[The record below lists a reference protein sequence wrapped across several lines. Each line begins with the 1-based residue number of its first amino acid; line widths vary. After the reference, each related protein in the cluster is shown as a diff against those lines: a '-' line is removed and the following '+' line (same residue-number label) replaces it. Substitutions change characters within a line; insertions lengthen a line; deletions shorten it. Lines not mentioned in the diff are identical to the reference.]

1 MSIFTKTN
9 IKRQKYSTFNLSHD
23 RKMSLNMGNLVPILC
38 QECVPGDQ
46 WKINTQQ
53 MLRMMPMIAPV
64 MHEVNVYT
72 HYYFVPNRLLF
83 KGWEDFITG
92 GEDGLDQTLLPTID
106 LNDLKHTEG
115 PLDNGSLADYLGLP
129 NVDEIA
135 GSDVSLKVS
144 ALPFA
149 AYNLIYNDYY
159 RDQNLI
165 DDNWKDIA
173 EQLNLGGD
181 MDYAELLGF
190 GFFDLKRRAWGRDY
204 FTSALP
210 FAQKGNPV
218 TIPLGD
224 KAPISFKT
232 SNLNTKVR
240 DSATG
245 ANVGNETPLF
255 SDVASD
261 LWAGAY
267 PHVTIDNSKNLEA
280 DLSNATSSTITDL
293 RRAFKLQEWLEKN
306 ARAGSR
312 YVESILSHFGVRSS
326 DARLQRPEYLGGGM
340 SPVMISEVLQTS
352 QTDTTPLAD
361 MAGHG
366 LNLGKN
372 GSIGKF
378 CEEHGYIIGIMSVM
392 PKTSYQQGIPR
403 HFLKEDKFDFFWP
416 EFQHIGE
423 QEIWKAELYAGTNE
437 KKGTFGYIP
446 RYSEYKYIPSSVH
459 GYFKDSLNFWHMGR
473 VFSSE
478 PQLNSQFIQSDPTNR
493 VFAVEDPTEHKLL
506 CHVFHNIKAKRM
518 MSYYGDPSFR

>member
-23 RKMSLNMGNLVPILC
+23 RKMSLNMGDLVPILV

-83 KGWEDFITG
+83 DGWEDFITG

-106 LNDLKHTEG
+106 LNLLGEVN
-115 PLDNGSLADYLGLP
+115 PIENGSLGDYLGLP
-129 NVDEIA
+129 NSQQIA
-135 GSDVSLKVS
+135 VGQNINVS

-149 AYNLIYNDYY
+149 AYNLIYNEYY

-165 DDNWKDIA
+165 EDNWKTIS
-173 EQLNLGGD
+173 QYLNDGGD
-181 MDYAELLGF
+181 MYIDGLNAV
-190 GFFDLKRRAWGRDY
+190 GFFDLKKRAWGRDY

-218 TIPLGD
+218 QLPLGD
-224 KAPISFKT
+224 KAPLMWKNSPI
-232 SNLNTKVR
+232 NTKVR

-245 ANVGNETPLF
+245 ANVLDESPLF
-255 SDVASD
+255 SDVAGD

-267 PHVTIDNSKNLEA
+267 PHVSVDNSKNLEV
-280 DLSNATSSTITDL
+280 DLTSATTSTITDL

-352 QTDTTPLAD
+352 QSDQTPLAD

-372 GSIGKF
+372 GSVGKF

-403 HFLKEDKFDFFWP
+403 HFMKEDKFDFFWP

-423 QEIWKAELYAGTNE
+423 QEIWKAELYAGTDE
-437 KKGTFGYIP
+437 PKGTFGYIP

-473 VFSSE
+473 VFTSE
-478 PQLNSQFIQSDPTNR
+478 PQLNAQFIQSDPTNR

-506 CHVFHNIKAKRM
+506 CHVFHNIKTRRM
-518 MSYYGDPSFR
+518 MSYYSDPSFR